1 MFLFETLKENITMKK
16 IFLLIASIT
25 ISSLSALAQD
35 HDPKAKSILDEL
47 SKVTK
52 SYKTIT
58 SEYIFTILNKEKKQ
72 TEKQT
77 GKVLVKGSKFKLDIP
92 GNVIVCDGKTIWA
105 HNKDANEVTIKN
117 FDSNNEDQLNP
128 SKIFTMY
135 ETGYKYKYE
144 KEEKVGIAICHV
156 ITLYPSVKPEKKKF
170 HTVKLFVDKTKKQ
183 VAKLVMMMKDGST
196 QTYEIKTFKPNAEI
210 ADNIFV
216 FDLKAFKADQITDER
231 DL

>member
-1 MFLFETLKENITMKK
+1 MKK
-16 IFLLIASIT
+16 IFLLIATIT
-25 ISSLSALAQD
+25 ISTLSSFAQEQ
-35 HDPKAKSILDEL
+35 DPKAKSILDEL

-52 SYKTIT
+52 AYKTIT
-58 SEYIFTILNKEKKQ
+58 SEYIFTILNKDKKQ

-77 GKVLVKGSKFKLDIP
+77 GKVQVKGAKFKLDIP
-92 GNVIVCDGKTIWA
+92 GNTIVCDGKTIWA

-117 FDSNNEDQLNP
+117 FEANNEDQLNP

-144 KEEKVGIAICHV
+144 KEEKVGTAICHV

-170 HTVKLFVDKTKKQ
+170 HTIKLFVDKTKKQ

-196 QTYEIKTFKPNAEI
+196 QSYEIKTFKANAEI
-210 ADNIFV
+210 ADNVFV

>member
-1 MFLFETLKENITMKK
+1 MFLFETLKKNITMKK
-16 IFLLIASIT
+16 IFLLIATIT
-25 ISSLSALAQD
+25 ISTLNSFAQD
-35 HDPKAKSILDEL
+35 QDPKAKSILDEL

-52 SYKTIT
+52 AYKTIT
-58 SEYIFTILNKEKKQ
+58 SEYVFTILNKDKKQ

-77 GKVLVKGSKFKLDIP
+77 GKVQVKGAKFKLDIP
-92 GNVIVCDGKTIWA
+92 GNTIVCDGKTIWA

-117 FDSNNEDQLNP
+117 FEANNEDQLNP

-144 KEEKVGIAICHV
+144 KEEKVGTAICHV

-170 HTVKLFVDKTKKQ
+170 HTIKLFVDKTKKQ
-183 VAKLVMMMKDGST
+183 VTKLVMMMKDGST
-196 QTYEIKTFKPNAEI
+196 QSYEIKTFKANAEI
-210 ADNIFV
+210 PDNLFV

>member
-1 MFLFETLKENITMKK
+1 MKK
-16 IFLLIASIT
+16 IFLLIATIT
-25 ISSLSALAQD
+25 ISTLSAFSQD

-52 SYKTIT
+52 AYKTIT
-58 SEYIFTILNKEKKQ
+58 SEYIFTILNKDKKQ

-77 GKVLVKGSKFKLDIP
+77 GKVQVKGVKFKLDIP
-92 GNVIVCDGKTIWA
+92 GNTIVCDGKTIWA

-117 FDSNNEDQLNP
+117 FEANNEDQLNP

-144 KEEKVGIAICHV
+144 KEEKVGTAICHV

-170 HTVKLFVDKTKKQ
+170 HTIKLFVDKTKKQ
-183 VAKLVMMMKDGST
+183 VTKLVMMMKDGST
-196 QTYEIKTFKPNAEI
+196 QSYEIKTFKANAEI
-210 ADNIFV
+210 ADNLFV

-231 DL
+231 EL

>member
-1 MFLFETLKENITMKK
+1 MKK
-16 IFLLIASIT
+16 TIILIASLLLT
-25 ISSLSALAQD
+25 VFNSFAQD
-35 HDPKAKSILDEL
+35 QDPKAKAILDDL

-52 SYKTIT
+52 AYKTIT
-58 SEYIFTILNKEKKQ
+58 SDYIFTILNKDKKQ

-77 GKVLVKGSKFKLDIP
+77 GKVQVKGSKFKLDIP
-92 GNVIVCDGKTIWA
+92 GNTIVCDGKTIWA

-117 FDSNNEDQLNP
+117 FEATNEDQLNP

-144 KEEKVGIAICHV
+144 SEEKVGAVVCHV

-170 HTVKLFVDKTKKQ
+170 HTVKIFVDKTKKQ

-196 QTYEIKTFKPNAEI
+196 QSYEIKVFKPNLEI
-210 ADNIFV
+210 ADNVFV
-216 FDLKAFKADQITDER
+216 FDTKVFKADQITDER